1 MAETGTALT
10 TVDPTEWRKACER
23 EPIIRAL
30 AGEPRLG
37 RKAITEAGLKLSLSR
52 SRIYELLARYRENPV
67 TSSLVDQHDGFPK
80 GRSRL
85 TCEVE
90 RLIDAKIE
98 KFYLSRPKPSIAQLV
113 RQIRFSCLEQ
123 NLRPPA
129 RQTVVLR
136 VNAVE
141 RVRLT
146 GARDGTK
153 AAADRFRPVVG
164 SYEAQSPLQVV
175 QMDHTLVD
183 IIIVDEYLRRPVG
196 RPTLTL
202 QIDVATRVIPGFYIS
217 LERPS
222 AISVGMAIRHAVL
235 PKNDWLADR
244 ELTFAWPVFGL
255 PDILHLDNAS
265 EFHSR
270 ALTRGCQQFGIELH
284 YRPPRTP
291 HFGGHIERMIGTA
304 IGEVHLLPGTTFSN
318 IQDKGDYDA
327 EGKACMTLREFERW
341 FALQVEI
348 YHRTIHSSLGVPP
361 MTAWQDDQ
369 GKRVAALRLPAD
381 EERFLLDF
389 LPFEMRRVRREGIKL
404 FHVFYWHGALATLVA
419 NSVHK
424 FPIKYNPL
432 NLSAVYLELPGGEHV
447 TVPLR
452 DKRRPAITKF
462 EHDRALRALRE
473 RGRTAV
479 DEQMLF
485 EMVSTQRK
493 IVLGAVKKTCG
504 ARRSTQRIVDALIRG
519 EPPAAFVEHED
530 ANAQLATPNLDGPV
544 VPLAIEERS

>member
-1 MAETGTALT
+1 
-10 TVDPTEWRKACER
+10 
-23 EPIIRAL
+23 
-30 AGEPRLG
+30 
-37 RKAITEAGLKLSLSR
+37 
-52 SRIYELLARYRENPV
+52 
-67 TSSLVDQHDGFPK
+67 
-80 GRSRL
+80 
-85 TCEVE
+85 
-90 RLIDAKIE
+90 
-98 KFYLSRPKPSIAQLV
+98 
-113 RQIRFSCLEQ
+113 
-123 NLRPPA
+123 
-129 RQTVVLR
+129 
-136 VNAVE
+136 
-141 RVRLT
+141 
-146 GARDGTK
+146 
-153 AAADRFRPVVG
+153 
-164 SYEAQSPLQVV
+164 
-175 QMDHTLVD
+175 MDHTLVD

-504 ARRSTQRIVDALIRG
+504 ACLMRIHG
-519 EPPAAFVEHED
+519 
-530 ANAQLATPNLDGPV
+530 
-544 VPLAIEERS
+544 S

>member
-164 SYEAQSPLQVV
+164 SYEAQYPLQVV

-404 FHVFYWHGALATLVA
+404 FHVFYWHGAMATLVA

>member
-164 SYEAQSPLQVV
+164 SYEAQYPLQVV

-318 IQDKGDYDA
+318 IQDKGYYDA
-327 EGKACMTLREFERW
+327 EGKACMTLKEFERW
-341 FALQVEI
+341 FALQVGI

>member
-10 TVDPTEWRKACER
+10 TVDHTEWRKACER

-30 AGEPRLG
+30 TAEPRLG
-37 RKAITEAGLKLSLSR
+37 RKAIAEAGLKLSLNR

-85 TCEVE
+85 PCEVE

-98 KFYLSRPKPSIAQLV
+98 QFYLSRPKPTIAQLV

-141 RVRLT
+141 RTRLT

-153 AAADRFRPVVG
+153 AAADRFRPVVS
-164 SYEAQSPLQVV
+164 SYEAQYPLQVV

-327 EGKACMTLREFERW
+327 EGKACMTLKEFERW
-341 FALQVEI
+341 FALQVGI

-419 NSVHK
+419 HSVHK

-462 EHDRALRALRE
+462 EHDQALRALRE

-485 EMVSTQRK
+485 EMVSTQRR
-493 IVLGAVKKTCG
+493 IVLRAVEKTRG

-519 EPPAAFVEHED
+519 EPPAAFVQHQE
-530 ANAQLATPNLDGPV
+530 ANAQLTPPNLDGPV
-544 VPLAIEERS
+544 VPLAIEEQS

>member
-10 TVDPTEWRKACER
+10 TVDPIEWRKACER

-37 RKAITEAGLKLSLSR
+37 RKAIAEAGLKLSLSR

-67 TSSLVDQHDGFPK
+67 TSSLVDHHDGFPK

-85 TCEVE
+85 ACEVD

-98 KFYLSRPKPSIAQLV
+98 NFYLSRPKPSIAQLV
-113 RQIRFSCLEQ
+113 RQIRLSCLEQ
-123 NLRPPA
+123 NLRAPA
-129 RQTVVLR
+129 RQTVARR

-141 RVRLT
+141 RARLT
-146 GARDGTK
+146 GARDGAK
-153 AAADRFRPVVG
+153 ATADRFRPVVG
-164 SYEAQSPLQVV
+164 SYEAQYPLQVV

-327 EGKACMTLREFERW
+327 EGNACMTLKEFERW
-341 FALQVEI
+341 FALQVGI

-462 EHDRALRALRE
+462 EHDQALRALRE

-485 EMVSTQRK
+485 EMVSTQRR
-493 IVLGAVKKTCG
+493 IVLRAVEKTRG

-519 EPPAAFVEHED
+519 EPPAAFVQHQE
-530 ANAQLATPNLDGPV
+530 ANAQLTPPNLDGPV
-544 VPLAIEERS
+544 VPLAIEEQS

>member
-164 SYEAQSPLQVV
+164 SYEAQYPLQVV

-462 EHDRALRALRE
+462 EHDQALRALRE

-485 EMVSTQRK
+485 EMVSTQRR
-493 IVLGAVKKTCG
+493 IVLRAVEKTRG

-519 EPPAAFVEHED
+519 EPPAAFVQHQE
-530 ANAQLATPNLDGPV
+530 ANAQLTPPNLDGPV
-544 VPLAIEERS
+544 VPLAIEEQS

>member
-153 AAADRFRPVVG
+153 AAADRFRPVVS
-164 SYEAQSPLQVV
+164 SYEAQYPLQVV

-462 EHDRALRALRE
+462 EHDQALRALRE

>member
-10 TVDPTEWRKACER
+10 TVDATEWRTACER
-23 EPIIRAL
+23 EPVIRAL

-37 RKAITEAGLKLSLSR
+37 GKAIAEASLKLRLSR

-67 TSSLVDQHDGFPK
+67 TSSLVDLHDGFPK

-90 RLIDAKIE
+90 RLINAEIE
-98 KFYLSRPKPSIAQLV
+98 KFYLSRPKPTIAQLV
-113 RQIRFSCLEQ
+113 RKIRFSCLEQ

-129 RQTVVLR
+129 RQTVALR

-141 RVRLT
+141 RARLT
-146 GARDGTK
+146 EARDGIK
-153 AAADRFRPVVG
+153 AAADRFRPVLAA
-164 SYEAQSPLQVV
+164 YEAQYPLQVV

-183 IIIVDEYLRRPVG
+183 IIVVDEYLRRPVG

-327 EGKACMTLREFERW
+327 EGKACMTLKEFERW
-341 FALQVEI
+341 FALQVGI

-369 GKRVAALRLPAD
+369 DKRVAALRLPAD

-462 EHDRALRALRE
+462 EHDQALRALRE

-493 IVLGAVKKTCG
+493 IVLGAVKKTRG

>member
-153 AAADRFRPVVG
+153 AAADRFRPVVS
-164 SYEAQSPLQVV
+164 SYEAQYPLQVV

-493 IVLGAVKKTCG
+493 IVLGAVKKTCV

>member
-10 TVDPTEWRKACER
+10 TVDHTEWRKACER

-30 AGEPRLG
+30 TAEPRLG
-37 RKAITEAGLKLSLSR
+37 RKAIAEAGLKLSLNR

-85 TCEVE
+85 PCEVE

-98 KFYLSRPKPSIAQLV
+98 QFYLSRPKPTIAQLV

-141 RVRLT
+141 RTRLT

-153 AAADRFRPVVG
+153 AAADRFRPVVS
-164 SYEAQSPLQVV
+164 SYEAQYPLQVV

-270 ALTRGCQQFGIELH
+270 ALTWG
-284 YRPPRTP
+284 
-291 HFGGHIERMIGTA
+291 
-304 IGEVHLLPGTTFSN
+304 
-318 IQDKGDYDA
+318 
-327 EGKACMTLREFERW
+327 
-341 FALQVEI
+341 
-348 YHRTIHSSLGVPP
+348 
-361 MTAWQDDQ
+361 
-369 GKRVAALRLPAD
+369 LPAIWD
-381 EERFLLDF
+381 RAS
-389 LPFEMRRVRREGIKL
+389 LPSTA
-404 FHVFYWHGALATLVA
+404 HSALWRAHRA
-419 NSVHK
+419 
-424 FPIKYNPL
+424 
-432 NLSAVYLELPGGEHV
+432 
-447 TVPLR
+447 
-452 DKRRPAITKF
+452 
-462 EHDRALRALRE
+462 HDRHRH
-473 RGRTAV
+473 
-479 DEQMLF
+479 
-485 EMVSTQRK
+485 
-493 IVLGAVKKTCG
+493 
-504 ARRSTQRIVDALIRG
+504 RRSSPSSGYYVLQHPGQGRLR
-519 EPPAAFVEHED
+519 
-530 ANAQLATPNLDGPV
+530 
-544 VPLAIEERS
+544 R

>member
-1 MAETGTALT
+1 
-10 TVDPTEWRKACER
+10 
-23 EPIIRAL
+23 
-30 AGEPRLG
+30 
-37 RKAITEAGLKLSLSR
+37 
-52 SRIYELLARYRENPV
+52 
-67 TSSLVDQHDGFPK
+67 
-80 GRSRL
+80 
-85 TCEVE
+85 
-90 RLIDAKIE
+90 
-98 KFYLSRPKPSIAQLV
+98 
-113 RQIRFSCLEQ
+113 
-123 NLRPPA
+123 
-129 RQTVVLR
+129 
-136 VNAVE
+136 
-141 RVRLT
+141 
-146 GARDGTK
+146 
-153 AAADRFRPVVG
+153 
-164 SYEAQSPLQVV
+164 
-175 QMDHTLVD
+175 
-183 IIIVDEYLRRPVG
+183 
-196 RPTLTL
+196 
-202 QIDVATRVIPGFYIS
+202 
-217 LERPS
+217 
-222 AISVGMAIRHAVL
+222 
-235 PKNDWLADR
+235 
-244 ELTFAWPVFGL
+244 
-255 PDILHLDNAS
+255 
-265 EFHSR
+265 
-270 ALTRGCQQFGIELH
+270 
-284 YRPPRTP
+284 
-291 HFGGHIERMIGTA
+291 MIGTA

-318 IQDKGDYDA
+318 IQEKGDYDA
-327 EGKACMTLREFERW
+327 EGKACMTLKEFERW
-341 FALQVEI
+341 FALQVGI

-404 FHVFYWHGALATLVA
+404 FHVIYWHGALATLVA

-462 EHDRALRALRE
+462 EHDQALRALRE

-493 IVLGAVKKTCG
+493 IVLGAVKKTRG

-519 EPPAAFVEHED
+519 EPPAAFVEPEE

>member
-1 MAETGTALT
+1 M
-10 TVDPTEWRKACER
+10 D
-23 EPIIRAL
+23 
-30 AGEPRLG
+30 
-37 RKAITEAGLKLSLSR
+37 
-52 SRIYELLARYRENPV
+52 
-67 TSSLVDQHDGFPK
+67 FPK
-80 GRSRL
+80 GARL
-85 TCEVE
+85 PCEVE

-98 KFYLSRPKPSIAQLV
+98 QFYLSRPKPTIAQLV

-141 RVRLT
+141 RTRLT

-153 AAADRFRPVVG
+153 AAADRFRPVVS
-164 SYEAQSPLQVV
+164 SYEAQYPLQVV

-327 EGKACMTLREFERW
+327 EGKACMTLKEFERW
-341 FALQVEI
+341 FALQVGI
-348 YHRTIHSSLGVPP
+348 YHRTIHSSLGVP
-361 MTAWQDDQ
+361 
-369 GKRVAALRLPAD
+369 R
-381 EERFLLDF
+381 
-389 LPFEMRRVRREGIKL
+389 
-404 FHVFYWHGALATLVA
+404 
-419 NSVHK
+419 
-424 FPIKYNPL
+424 
-432 NLSAVYLELPGGEHV
+432 
-447 TVPLR
+447 
-452 DKRRPAITKF
+452 
-462 EHDRALRALRE
+462 
-473 RGRTAV
+473 
-479 DEQMLF
+479 
-485 EMVSTQRK
+485 
-493 IVLGAVKKTCG
+493 
-504 ARRSTQRIVDALIRG
+504 
-519 EPPAAFVEHED
+519 
-530 ANAQLATPNLDGPV
+530 
-544 VPLAIEERS
+544 

>member
-141 RVRLT
+141 RTRLT

-153 AAADRFRPVVG
+153 AAADRFLPVVS
-164 SYEAQSPLQVV
+164 SYEAQYPLQVV

-304 IGEVHLLPGTTFSN
+304 IVEVHLLPGTTFSN

>member
-164 SYEAQSPLQVV
+164 SYEAQYPLQVV

-462 EHDRALRALRE
+462 EHDQALRALRE

>member
-164 SYEAQSPLQVV
+164 SYEAQYPLQVV

>member
-164 SYEAQSPLQVV
+164 SYEAQYPLQVV

-462 EHDRALRALRE
+462 EHDRALIALRE

>member
-1 MAETGTALT
+1 
-10 TVDPTEWRKACER
+10 
-23 EPIIRAL
+23 
-30 AGEPRLG
+30 
-37 RKAITEAGLKLSLSR
+37 
-52 SRIYELLARYRENPV
+52 
-67 TSSLVDQHDGFPK
+67 
-80 GRSRL
+80 
-85 TCEVE
+85 VE

-98 KFYLSRPKPSIAQLV
+98 QFYLSRPKPTIAQLV

-141 RVRLT
+141 RTRLT

-153 AAADRFRPVVG
+153 AAADRFRPVVS
-164 SYEAQSPLQVV
+164 SYEAQYPLQVV

-327 EGKACMTLREFERW
+327 EGKACMTLKEFERW
-341 FALQVEI
+341 FALQVGI

-462 EHDRALRALRE
+462 EHDQALRALRE

-485 EMVSTQRK
+485 EMVSTQRR
-493 IVLGAVKKTCG
+493 IVLRAVEKTRG

-519 EPPAAFVEHED
+519 EPPAAFVQHQE
-530 ANAQLATPNLDGPV
+530 ANAQLTPPNLDGPV
-544 VPLAIEERS
+544 VPLAIEEQS